1 MAATVTGRK
10 GSHMGRHGTGGSD
23 DEDEW
28 GDEGSDDSQDL
39 RFTTDPAARWAAV
52 PDPTAKSAFWGPDEQ
67 GAEPPGWPSPP
78 DQVEVTG
85 QWAPMPQREGGPA
98 PAGPAPDARPDPFET
113 TGAFAPPPRSK
124 AAGRPPESSS
134 EPASVFTRPE
144 GPAGSFTRPE
154 GAPGAFMR
162 PEDSFTRPAGPPGGP
177 GAFPE
182 GPTETTGA
190 FLPPEGAFNQPQ
202 QPPAGGPNRQ
212 DGPFETTGAFTRPQ
226 WDVPGLAGEPSS
238 NETRDFNEPFGATQV
253 FGSNEAFGPPPNDPP
268 APGDIKVYGA
278 PTMVDAPTPAWADS
292 GDNADNGFLGSGWSS
307 DEPLDEPEP
316 RRRRGRK
323 KPAADPDMLAA
334 PSSGGRGKVALLSV
348 AAVAV
353 VLGGTVAG
361 VKFMSSSDDPA
372 KCAGATCAA
381 VQVSNQPGP
390 KVTESAPE
398 EEPTEEP
405 SDEPTEKESKPA
417 DTPKPSATVNVHTP
431 RRSASPTPTPKPTKT
446 KTKDPVRP
454 TREPVASPT
463 ESLTEPT
470 EESTTITDPNTG
482 APVDPQSTVTSNPA
496 GGQSVSLNF
505 DVVNQGLVGYTAH
518 LDVVNASAE
527 ALPSLTVSLPIRG
540 RVLDVTGAGWTQ
552 DGDQL
557 IIDLSESLDTGGSTQ
572 LTISATGRGAAPVN
586 CGLVGGECAV
596 N

>member
-1 MAATVTGRK
+1 M
-10 GSHMGRHGTGGSD
+10 
-23 DEDEW
+23 
-28 GDEGSDDSQDL
+28 
-39 RFTTDPAARWAAV
+39 
-52 PDPTAKSAFWGPDEQ
+52 
-67 GAEPPGWPSPP
+67 
-78 DQVEVTG
+78 
-85 QWAPMPQREGGPA
+85 
-98 PAGPAPDARPDPFET
+98 
-113 TGAFAPPPRSK
+113 
-124 AAGRPPESSS
+124 
-134 EPASVFTRPE
+134 
-144 GPAGSFTRPE
+144 
-154 GAPGAFMR
+154 
-162 PEDSFTRPAGPPGGP
+162 
-177 GAFPE
+177 
-182 GPTETTGA
+182 
-190 FLPPEGAFNQPQ
+190 FNQPQ

-212 DGPFETTGAFTRPQ
+212 EGPFETTGAFTRPQ
-226 WDVPGLAGEPSS
+226 WDVPGPAGEPSS

-253 FGSNEAFGPPPNDPP
+253 FGSNEAFGPPPNEPP

-307 DEPLDEPEP
+307 DEPIDEPEP

-323 KPAADPDMLAA
+323 KPPADPDVLAA
-334 PSSGGRGKVALLSV
+334 PPSGGRGKVALLSV

-372 KCAGATCAA
+372 KCSGTTCAA

-405 SDEPTEKESKPA
+405 SDEPTKKESKPA
-417 DTPKPSATVNVHTP
+417 DTPRPSATVNVRTP
-431 RRSASPTPTPKPTKT
+431 RRSASPTPTPTKT

-454 TREPVASPT
+454 TREPVATSPT
-463 ESLTEPT
+463 ESPTEEPT
-470 EESTTITDPNTG
+470 EESTTINDPNTG
-482 APVDPQSTVTSNPA
+482 APVDPQSSVTANPLA

-527 ALPSLTVSLPIRG
+527 ALPALTVSLPIRG
-540 RVLDVTGAGWTQ
+540 RVLDVKGAGWTQ

-557 IIDLSESLDTGGSTQ
+557 IIDLSQSLDTGGSTQ
-572 LTISATGRGAAPVN
+572 LTISATGRGAAPAN